1 MKKRK
6 FIFSIASDVECYAD
20 LPGLTTRR
28 DRWLFKLG
36 LRWADKV
43 IAQTTIQQK
52 LLHDEL
58 NVCAQVLPMPC
69 YGPSHEVTVSPA
81 NPTKS
86 TLTAL
91 FVGRIADVKR
101 LEMLLEVAANCA
113 QVSFIIVGGGNRDI
127 DYARR
132 IDDLAAKLENVTM
145 YGRADREQLQ
155 EIYAKASVLCCT
167 SSHEGFP
174 NTFLEAW
181 SHGLP
186 IISTVDPD
194 GLIQRRGLGQVVSTV
209 SDFVDALT
217 TYTRDDEEIWAEHS
231 SNARQY
237 YLAHHS
243 PNVALTNFES
253 LFAEVL

>member
-1 MKKRK
+1 
-6 FIFSIASDVECYAD
+6 
-20 LPGLTTRR
+20 
-28 DRWLFKLG
+28 
-36 LRWADKV
+36 
-43 IAQTTIQQK
+43 
-52 LLHDEL
+52 
-58 NVCAQVLPMPC
+58 MPC

-101 LEMLLEVAANCA
+101 LEMLLEVAAICA

-209 SDFVDALT
+209 ADFVDALT
-217 TYTRDDEEIWAEHS
+217 MYTRDDEEIWAKHS